1 MRDLQRNTLQGCR
14 NPQESKFCHVAND
27 VSYQY
32 LIVAMFLLLHINS
45 VNWMGGVI
53 LVVTVLASGSGI
65 CELLRSFMPMTLIL
79 VYLIK

>member
-1 MRDLQRNTLQGCR
+1 M
-14 NPQESKFCHVAND
+14 
-27 VSYQY
+27 Y
-32 LIVAMFLLLHINS
+32 LLLQINS

-79 VYLIK
+79 VYLGKPQSQYLNPMTLILVYLGKPQSQYDVNPCLFN

>member
-1 MRDLQRNTLQGCR
+1 MLE
-14 NPQESKFCHVAND
+14 PQESKFCHDAND

-65 CELLRSFMPMTLIL
+65 CELLRSFMPMTLIP
-79 VYLIK
+79 VYLGKPQSQ

>member
-1 MRDLQRNTLQGCR
+1 MTLLKDAGTPGVR
-14 NPQESKFCHVAND
+14 KFCHDAND

-53 LVVTVLASGSGI
+53 LVVTVLAGGSGI
-65 CELLRSFMPMTLIL
+65 CELLRSFMPMTLIHCL
-79 VYLIK
+79 LR